1 MRPQSALRL
10 FCIQAALCFSEII
23 ARMQRLGL
31 RAYFPTF
38 TSGMAASS
46 KAATIAA
53 PLGPNN

>member
-10 FCIQAALCFSEII
+10 FCIQAALWFSEII
-23 ARMQRLGL
+23 ARMQHLGP

-46 KAATIAA
+46 EAAAIAA
-53 PLGPNN
+53 PLEPNN

>member
-1 MRPQSALRL
+1 MRPQPALRS

-38 TSGMAASS
+38 TSGKAASS
-46 KAATIAA
+46 EAAAIAA
-53 PLGPNN
+53 PLEPNN